1 MTEAYAYTPAIWP
14 PLAGAIFVAALGY
27 YGWRRR
33 SVPGALAFAIASLF
47 AALVLLAMVPEAAA
61 VAAATK
67 IAWYKVEVIWEIATA
82 TAITCFV
89 LEYTYPGRWLTRR
102 TLTLLALPPLLVL
115 LLVLVNDSQLMWR
128 GLEVAPDGAVVPRLT
143 TVGAIAVA
151 YAVGLILVNA
161 AAVLWLFI
169 RSPQHRWPAG
179 LILFGMMASRG
190 VFLLDL
196 THSPW
201 AIAIDPL
208 VVTVLLPW
216 TMYAIALFGFHIFD
230 PVPAARTVA
239 IEQTREGMVVVD
251 ARGRVAS
258 LNPAAANMLS
268 IAGVHA
274 RGKTLDELL
283 PAFPGLSARLTDTA
297 SGPQE
302 KAPYGQ
308 ESTLHV
314 TEISVGTGS
323 GVRLFALDCSV
334 LKDFRG
340 LLIGHLLILRDVTD
354 QRRAQ
359 AQTLEQQRRLAVL
372 QERERLARELHDSLA
387 QVLAFVNVQGQAV
400 RHLLARG
407 EITAASDQVRRLIE
421 VAREAD
427 TDIRESILAL
437 RVALVEGGLW
447 PALATYLDQ
456 FEQRCEIHTELRRPE
471 TLGEGAFEPLV
482 EVQLLRI
489 IQEALTNARKHSR
502 ARSVHVT
509 FAAQDGRAQVTVQD
523 DGCGFDPGEVC
534 DDTRGRVGLR
544 VMRERAEEIGGTL
557 AVQSR
562 PDEGTQVVVTLPLR
576 TTSKLSTDEGE
587 AHASP
592 AS

>member
-1 MTEAYAYTPAIWP
+1 MAGAYAYTSAIWP
-14 PLAGAIFVAALGY
+14 PLVGAIFVAALGC

-33 SVPGALAFAIASLF
+33 SVPGAMAFAMASLF
-47 AALVLLAMVPEAAA
+47 AALVLLAMVLEAAA

-67 IAWYKVEVIWEIATA
+67 IAWYKVQVILEMATA
-82 TAITCFV
+82 TATTCFV

-102 TLTLLALPPLLVL
+102 NLTLLALPPLLLL

-143 TVGAIAVA
+143 TVAAIAVA
-151 YAVGLILVNA
+151 YAVGLVLVNA

-201 AIAIDPL
+201 AIALDPL

-216 TMYAIALFGFHIFD
+216 TMYAIALFGFHILD
-230 PVPAARTVA
+230 PLPAARTVT
-239 IEQTREGMVVVD
+239 IEQMQDGMVVMD

-258 LNPAAANMLS
+258 LNLAAANMLA
-268 IAGVHA
+268 IPAPRA

-283 PAFPGLSARLTDTA
+283 PAFPDLCARLRDVA
-297 SGPQE
+297 SGTKG
-302 KAPYGQ
+302 KAPYG
-308 ESTLHV
+308 
-314 TEISVGTGS
+314 TEISLGTGLA
-323 GVRLFALDCSV
+323 VRLYALDCSA
-334 LKDFRG
+334 LEDFRG
-340 LLIGHLLILRDVTD
+340 LLIGHLLMLRDVTE

-359 AQTLEQQRRLAVL
+359 AQTVEQQRTLAVL
-372 QERERLARELHDSLA
+372 HERERLARELHDSLA

-400 RHLLARG
+400 RRLLARG
-407 EITAASDQVRRLIE
+407 EITAADEHVGRLVA

-427 TDIRESILAL
+427 IDIRESILGL
-437 RVALVEGGLW
+437 RVALAKQGLW

-456 FEQRCEIHTELRRPE
+456 YEQRFGIHTELRRPE
-471 TLGEGAFEPLV
+471 MLGAGVFEPLV

-502 ARSVHVT
+502 ARSVCVT
-509 FAAQDGRAQVTVQD
+509 LAAQDRCARVTVQD
-523 DGCGFDPGEVC
+523 DGCGFDPGAAH
-534 DDTRGRVGLR
+534 DDSAGRVGLR

-557 AVQSR
+557 AVESA
-562 PDEGTQVVVTLPLR
+562 PGEGTRVVVMVPLR
-576 TTSKLSTDEGE
+576 E
-587 AHASP
+587 
-592 AS
+592 